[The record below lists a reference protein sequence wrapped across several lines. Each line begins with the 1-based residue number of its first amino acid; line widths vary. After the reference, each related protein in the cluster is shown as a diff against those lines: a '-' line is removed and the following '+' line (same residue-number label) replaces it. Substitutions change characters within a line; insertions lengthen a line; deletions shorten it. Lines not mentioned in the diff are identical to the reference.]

1 MNNRNIRTER
11 FHYGICLNDECS
23 KCRNKE
29 VQQVP
34 LRKELVCEE
43 CGKPLRKCAPA
54 SKKSVTKYIMMGA
67 IIIVLGLAGVFLLN
81 DGEEADVPQQIRSE
95 FVVQVVPVDT
105 MLTEQVILPE
115 KQEIINDDTITTSKE
130 SVQADAPKSITY
142 KVEFG
147 TYEGPMSN
155 GKPHGYGG
163 TIQVTHSYSIDLK
176 KMPAEYLQVYEG
188 DIIVST
194 KFVNGVLRAGELHRK
209 DGTRKVFT
217 I

>member
-81 DGEEADVPQQIRSE
+81 DGEEAEVPQQIRSE
-95 FVVQVVPVDT
+95 YVVQDDPVYP

-115 KQEIINDDTITTSKE
+115 KQEIINDDTI